1 MNSLSNYCQYCGS
14 KLDIRTVENITR
26 PYCNKCEKV
35 IYLDPKVAAVTIV
48 HDMEKILLVRRAIQ
62 PHYGKWSLPSGYVD
76 RGEAV
81 ENAAVREVLEETN
94 LKIEINSLQ
103 GIYSGIGP
111 VILAVYQAS
120 PTCGQPSIGSEV
132 SEVGWFNINSLP
144 DLPFPHDEKI
154 ISDFITNLK
163 I

>member
-1 MNSLSNYCQYCGS
+1 LDSLSKYCQYCGS
-14 KLDIRTVENITR
+14 ELEIRNVDNILR
-26 PYCNKCEKV
+26 PYCERCRKV
-35 IYLDPKVAAVTIV
+35 IYLDPKVAAVTLV
-48 HDMEKILLVRRAIQ
+48 HSMGRVLLVRRAIQ

-81 ENAAVREVLEETN
+81 ESAAVREVWEETN
-94 LKIEINSLQ
+94 LKIEITSLQ

-120 PTCGQPSIGSEV
+120 PAGGQPSVGSEV

-154 ISDFITNLK
+154 IADFRTNMK

>member
-1 MNSLSNYCQYCGS
+1 M
-14 KLDIRTVENITR
+14 
-26 PYCNKCEKV
+26 
-35 IYLDPKVAAVTIV
+35 IYLDPKVAAVTLV
-48 HDMEKILLVRRAIQ
+48 HSMGRVLLVRRAIQ

-81 ENAAVREVLEETN
+81 ESAAVREVWEETN
-94 LKIEINSLQ
+94 LKIEITSLQ

-120 PTCGQPSIGSEV
+120 PAGGQPSVGSEV

-144 DLPFPHDEKI
+144 DLPFPHDLADPI
-154 ISDFITNLK
+154 GSLDPPDLSDA
-163 I
+163 